1 MTEHQQD
8 KTKDNVPTRPQKLK
22 LKLLE
27 RKPHIGTDIVSFKFG
42 RRSEDNN
49 QKQLDHDYYINY
61 KAGQYAVVD
70 LGTKAPL
77 ASSPTE

>member
-1 MTEHQQD
+1 LSEHQQA
-8 KTKDNVPTRPQKLK
+8 KTENRPSRPQKLK
-22 LKLLE
+22 LKLLD
-27 RKPHIGTDIVSFKFG
+27 RKPHFGTDIVSFKFG